1 MKKVLL
7 IGNGFD
13 IAHGLPTQYKEF
25 IEFVRKFNMMYEI
38 NEGDSNFLIRNEKY
52 MKVLIT
58 LFQANDRK
66 SSDFIKQFRKYTVDN
81 IWIRHFWNVMH
92 DRGENWIDFEKE
104 ISTVVR
110 KIERLYR
117 EQPDVNGV
125 LESLDGFEEFKI
137 DLEQRISELGSS
149 GIREIKYEE
158 KGIDYYMEK
167 LDELIRAFELYL
179 TFYVADIY
187 IDKPNPDILSLEL
200 GEEDSI
206 ISFNYTDTYNRVYVN
221 NKVEDVHFIHGKAD
235 INNTIDTN
243 NMVIGID
250 EYLTEEEE
258 KADKNLKYLGFRK
271 YFQRIVKGTDAS
283 YKNIFKNVRNDDTIE
298 LYIFGHSL
306 DVTDRDILKE
316 IILNPNVKVTIF
328 SKDKT
333 AQKGQVNNLVKVL
346 SSKDVIENTY
356 SNEPK
361 IKFKIQ
367 TAEG

>member
-25 IEFVRKFNMMYEI
+25 MEFVREFNIMYDI
-38 NEGDSNFLIRNEKY
+38 NEGDSSFLIRSENYMNFLIR
-52 MKVLIT
+52 
-58 LFQANDRK
+58 LFRENDRNK
-66 SSDFIKQFRKYTVDN
+66 VKIIKEFRKCTVDN

-92 DRGENWIDFEKE
+92 DRGEDWVDFEKE
-104 ISTVVR
+104 ISRVVR
-110 KIERLYR
+110 KIEKLYR

-125 LESLDGFEEFKI
+125 LESLGGFEEFRL
-137 DLEQRISELGSS
+137 DLEQRIIEQESR
-149 GIREIKYEE
+149 GIKEIKYEDI
-158 KGIDYYMEK
+158 GIEHYMKK
-167 LDELIRAFELYL
+167 LDELIRAFEIYL
-179 TFYVADIY
+179 TFYVSDIY
-187 IDKPNPDILSLEL
+187 INKPHPDIAALDL
-200 GEEDSI
+200 GENDSI
-206 ISFNYTDTYNRVYVN
+206 ISFNYTDTYNSVYVN
-221 NKVEDVHFIHGKAD
+221 NKVEDVHFIHGRAD
-235 INNTIDTN
+235 ISNTIDTN

-258 KADKNLKYLGFRK
+258 KADENLKYLGFRK
-271 YFQRIVKGTDAS
+271 YFQRIVKSTDAS
-283 YKNIFKNVRNDDTIE
+283 YKNIFKNLDKDDTIE

-316 IILNPNVKVTIF
+316 TIMNPNVKVTVF
-328 SKDKT
+328 SKDKK

-367 TAEG
+367 TAEE